1 MDGATQKLDIYMPE
15 QIASDLVKP
24 SDMAGLPAI
33 DEAGEVRLHC
43 GSWMYRVGKRI
54 LDLVLAIL
62 VIPLVLPICLALTL
76 AIKCTSRGPVLYRHL
91 RVGRNG
97 RRFYLYKF
105 RTMVTN
111 SQHILRIHIASN
123 YDAKQEWTRQH
134 KLQVDPRVTS
144 LGRVLRRTSLDELPQ
159 IVNVVLGD
167 MSFVGPRPIVP
178 EEIPRYGN
186 AFGIYA
192 AAKPGI
198 TGLWQVNGRGTVS
211 YGRRISLDVQYVRT
225 WSMVC
230 DLKILLNT
238 LCVVVKR
245 EGAY

>member
-1 MDGATQKLDIYMPE
+1 MDGAMQNLDVYMPE
-15 QIASDLVKP
+15 QIATDLATSADVAELP
-24 SDMAGLPAI
+24 TIDGAGLAC
-33 DEAGEVRLHC
+33 E
-43 GSWMYRVGKRI
+43 SWMYRVGKRM
-54 LDLVLAIL
+54 LDLVLGML
-62 VIPLVLPICLALTL
+62 VLPLVLPICLVLMI
-76 AIKCTSRGPVLYRHL
+76 AIKCTSRGPVLYRHI

-111 SQHILRIHIASN
+111 SQHILRMHIARN
-123 YDAKQEWTRQH
+123 HDARQEWKQQH

-159 IVNVVLGD
+159 IFNVFLGD

-178 EEIPRYGN
+178 AEIARYGR
-186 AFGIYA
+186 AFDIYA

-198 TGLWQVNGRGTVS
+198 TGLWQVNGRGAVS
-211 YGRRISLDVQYVRT
+211 YGRRIALDVEYVKT
-225 WSMVC
+225 WSIVC

-238 LCVVVKR
+238 PRVVAKR